1 MAGIQKYKGRKHNKS
16 TWPIILYR
24 CKRKK
29 KKSYYGLRKIFEG
42 EEEDRS
48 NRRSS
53 VEEEKMANQGTDLFD
68 AYFRRADLDGDGQI
82 SGAEAVAFFQAS
94 NLPKNVL
101 AQVWM
106 HADQRKLGFLGRAE
120 FYNALKLVTVAQ
132 SKRELTPDIVKAALY
147 GPASSRIP
155 PPQIN
160 LAAAPSPAPPQPR
173 AVVGQPAQQNVGIR
187 PQQGQGQFFPSQQ
200 NQFTRPPQG
209 MPPSNTPLPQQN
221 QVPGGASFM
230 ATPRP
235 PTAANATTDW
245 LSASSQ
251 SPNRGV
257 APPSI
262 QDGFALTASGLTPS
276 VQPRPSATTTPAT
289 APKPQDPF
297 VIASQAGSQDSKAL
311 VVSGNGFPSDSL
323 FGDVFSAT
331 SAQPKPSIPAA
342 TSPAGSLPVST
353 AIVPATSGSQASTKP
368 TPLESSQNTFSQKL
382 GALYQQGQQTGNQT
396 QRVAAPSST
405 ALMPTGLPVVAGNLA
420 SNQPPSPA
428 HPWPKMTQS
437 DIQKYNKVFVQVD
450 TDRDGKITGEQAR
463 NLFLSWRLP
472 REVLKR
478 VWDLSDQ
485 DNDSMLSSRE
495 FCTALY
501 LMERFREGRP
511 LPATL
516 PGNIFPDQTLPP
528 APHQSTAPHGRG
540 TWAPTY
546 GTQQLPPQVA
556 TGARPVSHAAA
567 RKPPRPQGPLP
578 VSHTDAPAPP
588 TQQKPKV
595 PVLEKHLVDQLS
607 KEEQDSLN
615 SRFQDATTADKKV
628 EELEKEIVTAR
639 EKIQFYH
646 TKMQELI
653 LYKSRCD
660 NRLNEIT
667 ERVSG
672 DKREVELLAKKYE
685 EKYKQSGDVAS
696 KLTLEE
702 ATFRDIQEKKME
714 LYQAIVKMDQ
724 GDTTDGAL
732 KERVDLIQSGLEELV
747 KSLNE
752 RCKQYGLR
760 AKPTTL
766 LELPFGWQPG
776 IQEGAADWDENWD
789 KFDDEGYTIVKE
801 LTLDVENVI
810 APPKTKSSPTSKET
824 SAPKD
829 DATKE
834 KSSNTDERNPENE
847 SATDQSKDG
856 LVKTPPESP
865 AGRSPAGRDAG
876 ESHSPQFGG
885 VTFDGSPH
893 SKDSKS
899 GAGSLFSG
907 DRGFDEPSWGTFD
920 TSYDTDSVAGFD
932 TASAKGNEGLLFD
945 PEDFPL
951 KPIRTEIPR
960 AENAFQG
967 KTPAYRSSV
976 FADSVPSTPAYN
988 FGYSPPKFS
997 GGAENKS
1004 FDSFSR
1010 FDSFNMSESGF
1021 AQSPRNS
1028 LSRFDSF
1035 RSTADSDA
1043 NYGLPSL
1050 DSLNP
1055 HDSGFFQTS
1064 QSSLAR
1070 FDSVRTPR
1078 ESDQNYGFNSQS
1090 RFDSLQTPRDSDNG
1104 RGFDSFSRFDSLQT
1118 PRESDNSRG
1127 FDSFS
1132 RFDSLQTPRESD
1144 NSRGFDSFS
1153 RFDSFRSTTNETN
1166 HGNRFGSFDDSDP
1179 FGSTGPFRTS
1189 FDSQTPRGTDNW
1201 NTPSF
1206 DSQTPRKSTDDWN
1219 PPSFDSQTPRKGVD
1233 DWHSSFDSQ
1242 TPKKGTDNWNAF

>member
-1 MAGIQKYKGRKHNKS
+1 
-16 TWPIILYR
+16 
-24 CKRKK
+24 
-29 KKSYYGLRKIFEG
+29 
-42 EEEDRS
+42 
-48 NRRSS
+48 
-53 VEEEKMANQGTDLFD
+53 MANNSGTTDLFD

-132 SKRELTPDIVKAALY
+132 SKRELTPDIVKAALF

-160 LAAAPSPAPPQPR
+160 LTTPSAPSPSPHSRP
-173 AVVGQPAQQNVGIR
+173 PAQHNNVAIR
-187 PQQGQGQFFPSQQ
+187 PQQPQFVPSQQ
-200 NQFTRPPQG
+200 NQLIRP
-209 MPPSNTPLPQQN
+209 STNTLQPTQQL
-221 QVPGGASFM
+221 S

-235 PTAANATTDW
+235 LASNLTTTDW
-245 LSASSQ
+245 
-251 SPNRGV
+251 RGG
-257 APPSI
+257 PPSANRPSM
-262 QDGFALTASGLTPS
+262 QDGFALTPS
-276 VQPRPSATTTPAT
+276 PLPPSPQPRPPTATPTALVPSAFSPTAQPRPPTTITQT
-289 APKPQDPF
+289 SSIPKPQDPF
-297 VIASQAGSQDSKAL
+297 LPTTQAVSQDSKAG

-331 SAQPKPSIPAA
+331 STQPKQNIPAA
-342 TSPAGSLPVST
+342 TSPVGASLPAST
-353 AIVPATSGSQASTKP
+353 AIVPATSPVGGSLPVSTSIVPATSTAQPSTKT
-368 TPLESSQNTFSQKL
+368 TPLESSFSQKL
-382 GALYQQGQQTGNQT
+382 GALYQQGQQAGNQN
-396 QRVAAPSST
+396 QQVAAQTVTS
-405 ALMPTGLPVVAGNLA
+405 TGLPVVAGNSA
-420 SNQPPSPA
+420 SNQPPSAAAGKVTSDHSSPVVSGNPA
-428 HPWPKMTQS
+428 HSQPAQPQHPWPKMSQS

-501 LMERFREGRP
+501 LMERYREGRP
-511 LPATL
+511 LPNTL
-516 PGNIFPDQTLPP
+516 PGNIFPDHTSSSTTHQPP
-528 APHQSTAPHGRG
+528 APHGRG
-540 TWAPTY
+540 TWGPTY
-546 GTQQLPPQVA
+546 GTQLPPQVP
-556 TGARPVSHAAA
+556 TGVRPVLHAAA

-578 VSHTDAPAPP
+578 VSHADAPLPP

-615 SRFQDATTADKKV
+615 SRFQEATEADKKV

-646 TKMQELI
+646 AKMQELI
-653 LYKSRCD
+653 FYKSRCD

-667 ERVSG
+667 ERVSA
-672 DKREVELLAKKYE
+672 DKREAELLAKKYE

-724 GDTTDGAL
+724 GDTADGVL
-732 KERVDLIQSGLEELV
+732 KERADHIQSSLEELV

-760 AKPTTL
+760 AKPTTV

-810 APPKTKSSPTSKET
+810 APPKTKSAPIPKEAKGNTKDVSSPDTDAKSAVEKTSEENVEEANNNSNRNEEDESAGSASALSKE
-824 SAPKD
+824 SAF
-829 DATKE
+829 
-834 KSSNTDERNPENE
+834 
-847 SATDQSKDG
+847 
-856 LVKTPPESP
+856 VKTPPESP
-865 AGRSPAGRDAG
+865 AGRRDAL
-876 ESHSPQFGG
+876 ETHSPQSGG

-893 SKDSKS
+893 SKS
-899 GAGSLFSG
+899 GTGSLFSG
-907 DRGFDEPSWGTFD
+907 ERGFDEPSWPSFD
-920 TSYDTDSVAGFD
+920 THYDTESVGGFD
-932 TASAKGNEGLLFD
+932 IASTKGMYHEKHDESSLFD

-951 KPIRTEIPR
+951 KPIRTEI
-960 AENAFQG
+960 AKTENT
-967 KTPAYRSSV
+967 KSPTYRSSV

-988 FGYSPPKFS
+988 FGYSSPKLN
-997 GGAENKS
+997 GAPENQ
-1004 FDSFSR
+1004 SFSR

-1021 AQSPRNS
+1021 GLSPRNS

-1043 NYGLPSL
+1043 NNGGFPSL

-1055 HDSGFFQTS
+1055 HDSGFFQSS
-1064 QSSLAR
+1064 QS
-1070 FDSVRTPR
+1070 
-1078 ESDQNYGFNSQS
+1078 
-1090 RFDSLQTPRDSDNG
+1090 
-1104 RGFDSFSRFDSLQT
+1104 SFSRFDSLRTPRDSDQNYGFDSHQT
-1118 PRESDNSRG
+1118 PRD
-1127 FDSFS
+1127 
-1132 RFDSLQTPRESD
+1132 SD

-1153 RFDSFRSTTNETN
+1153 RFDSFRSSTETS
-1166 HGNRFGSFDDSDP
+1166 HENRFTSFDDSDP

-1189 FDSQTPRGTDNW
+1189 FETPRKSSDNW
-1201 NTPSF
+1201 NSSF
-1206 DSQTPRKSTDDWN
+1206 DSQTPRTSTDDWN
-1219 PPSFDSQTPRKGVD
+1219 NTAFDSQTPKTSVNDWHSAFDSQTPRKG
-1233 DWHSSFDSQ
+1233 
-1242 TPKKGTDNWNAF
+1242 TDNWNAF